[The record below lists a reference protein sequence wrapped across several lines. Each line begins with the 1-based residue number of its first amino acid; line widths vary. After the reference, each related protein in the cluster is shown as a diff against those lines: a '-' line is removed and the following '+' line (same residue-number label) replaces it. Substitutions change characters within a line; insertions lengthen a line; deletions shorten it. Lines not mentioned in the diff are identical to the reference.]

1 LVYLQH
7 ITILDVLDILL
18 VSLLLYYIIVTFKGI
33 KALQMMIVLLM
44 ILLSQFI
51 AQWLQLTVLQSM
63 GRVLLLLWS
72 VFFVLIFQPEFR
84 NMLSRVSKLP
94 LFSLILKPA
103 VSEEKMY
110 INELID
116 AVVEM
121 SSKRIGALI
130 VFEKNTDIRNYIE
143 NEVVLDADITREL
156 IVTVFSLNTPLH
168 DGAVLVRNGRL
179 YAARCVLPLTDSG
192 NIPKEYGTRH
202 RAAVGLSELTDA
214 GVIVV
219 SEETK
224 NISYAYRGQFLSRG
238 MNKNE
243 LKDILYDLLLERDTG
258 EAKNTAGPEGK
269 T

>member
-1 LVYLQH
+1 MDVIDIFLV
-7 ITILDVLDILL
+7 T
-18 VSLLLYYIIVTFKGI
+18 LLLYYIIATFKGV
-33 KALQMMIVLLM
+33 KALQMVIVLV
-44 ILLSQFI
+44 ILLITIFI
-51 AQWLQLTVLQSM
+51 AEGLRLTILLYLS
-63 GRVLLLLWS
+63 RFLVLLWGA
-72 VFFVLIFQPEFR
+72 FFVLIFQPEFR
-84 NMLSRVSKLP
+84 NMLSRVSKMP

-143 NEVVLDADITREL
+143 NAVVLDAEISKEL

-168 DGAVLVRNGRL
+168 DGAVLIRNNRL
-179 YAARCVLPLTDSG
+179 YAARCVLPLTESA
-192 NIPKEYGTRH
+192 NIPKEFGTRH

-238 MNKNE
+238 MKKNE
-243 LKDILYDLLLERDTG
+243 LKDILYDLLLERESG
-258 EAKNTAGPEGK
+258 EAKENMQNEGK
-269 T
+269 S